1 MVKSI
6 LVPVDGSRQSDKA
19 VEFAADIASKH
30 DASLHLLNVLLYGH
44 VPESIR
50 NLSDKKAREEPSL
63 AVGAGY
69 VEASL
74 PHEVLE
80 DIAAKLL
87 ERAKKIAAEHGASR
101 VSASWR
107 GGTTTDS
114 ILAQAKEVKADTI
127 VMGSRGLSDL
137 KGLVVGSVS
146 HKVQHLFEGTVITV
160 KCP

>member
-1 MVKSI
+1 MIKSI
-6 LVPVDGSRQSDKA
+6 LVPVDGSDHSDKA
-19 VEFAADIASKH
+19 VQFGADIASKY
-30 DASLHLLNVLLYGH
+30 DARLHLLNVLLYGH

-50 NLSDKKAREEPSL
+50 KLSDKKGREEPHI

-69 VEASL
+69 VEPSL

-87 ERAKKIAAEHGASR
+87 ERGQKIAEEHGASKI
-101 VSASWR
+101 STSWR
-107 GGTTTDS
+107 GGSTADG
-114 ILAQAKEVKADTI
+114 ILEQAKEVEADTI

-137 KGLVVGSVS
+137 KGMVVGSVS

-160 KCP
+160 N

>member
-1 MVKSI
+1 MIKSI
-6 LVPVDGSRQSDKA
+6 LVPVDGSAHSDKA
-19 VEFAADIASKH
+19 VQFAADIASKN
-30 DASLHLLNVLLYGH
+30 DARLHLLNVLLYGH

-50 NLSDKKAREEPSL
+50 NLSDKKGREEPPI

-87 ERAKKIAAEHGASR
+87 ERAQKIAEEHG
-101 VSASWR
+101 VSNVSTSWR
-107 GGTTTDS
+107 GGS
-114 ILAQAKEVKADTI
+114 AAEAILEQAKEAEVDTI

-137 KGLVVGSVS
+137 KGMVVGSVS

-160 KCP
+160 K